1 MEFRIADTFTDAMV
15 RLTNEEQKAV
25 KTTVFDLQM
34 DPSGNSLRFHK
45 LKRARDKHF
54 WSVSVNMD
62 LRIIVHRGDNSLLV
76 CYVDHHDNAYDWAAN
91 RKLEVHPKTGA
102 AQIVEVLETVKEIEQ
117 LVYKTREV
125 AQPKVT
131 YQTTSSTDRPPLAG
145 YDKNFLLEYGIPEAW
160 LEALQKAS
168 EDMLYYLVEHLPD
181 EAAEAVLEFATGNI
195 PDKPQPAPAD
205 VNPFDHPDA
214 QRRFRSI
221 DNQEE
226 LQAALDYPWDK
237 WTIFLHPAQRILVDK
252 DFSGPARVSGTAGTG
267 KTVVAL
273 HRAVHLARINPE
285 GRILLTTFSD
295 ALANALRQKCRRLV
309 QHEPQLMEQIDV
321 YALDTL
327 GKRLYQARGGRK
339 KLANDTTIQQFLGA
353 ANAGQ
358 DGTFTDHFLW
368 KEWSEVVDPWQI
380 NTWEDYRD
388 VRRIGRKTRLPE
400 SKRKA
405 LWDVFAPVQ
414 ERLAQE
420 DIITL
425 AGIFQFLAEHFE
437 DRPESAP
444 YQFMIVDEAQDISVP
459 QLRFLSAMA
468 QDKANSL
475 FFAGDLGQRIFQS
488 PFSWASLG
496 VQIRGRSNTLRI
508 NYRTSHQ
515 IRQQADRLLDPEI
528 SDVDGITESRQDAQ
542 SVFNGPPPELIHADD
557 TKDEQEQVAAWIRQR
572 LADGV
577 EPEEIAVFVRS
588 ETQIPRARQAIQAT
602 GQQVYQLDE
611 RLQTKEGA
619 VTLSTMHLA
628 KGLEFKAVVV
638 MAVDEDVM
646 PDPDRI
652 AALTDQQE
660 LEDIY
665 NTERHLLYVAC
676 TRARDY
682 LLIACAEE
690 PSEFLEDMVG

>member
-1 MEFRIADTFTDAMV
+1 MEFRIADTFADAMV
-15 RLTNEEQKAV
+15 RLTNDEQKAV

-34 DPSGNSLRFHK
+34 DPSGKSLRFHK

-102 AQIVEVLETVKEIEQ
+102 AQIVEVMETVKEIEQ

-125 AQPKVT
+125 AQPEVP
-131 YQTTSSTDRPPLAG
+131 YQTTSSPDRPPLAG
-145 YDKNFLLEYGIPEAW
+145 YDKNFLLEYGIPEDW
-160 LEALQKAS
+160 VEALQKAS
-168 EDMLYYLVEHLPD
+168 EEMLYYLVEHLPD

-195 PDKPQPAPAD
+195 PDKPEPAPVGA
-205 VNPFDHPDA
+205 NPFDHPDA

-226 LQAALDYPWDK
+226 LRAALDYPWDK
-237 WTIFLHPAQRILVDK
+237 WTIFLHPSQRVLVDK
-252 DFSGPARVSGTAGTG
+252 DFNGPARVSGTAGTG

-273 HRAVHLARINPE
+273 HRAVHLARSNPE

-295 ALANALRQKCRRLV
+295 ALANALRQKCKRLV

-339 KLANDTTIQQFLGA
+339 KLVDNKTIHQFLRES
-353 ANAGQ
+353 NTNQ
-358 DGTFTDHFLW
+358 DDTFTDHFVW
-368 KEWSEVVDPWQI
+368 KEWSEVVDPWQLKS
-380 NTWEDYRD
+380 WEDYRD
-388 VRRIGRKTRLPE
+388 VRRIGRKTRLSE
-400 SKRKA
+400 SRRQV
-405 LWDVFAPVQ
+405 LWAIMEPVQ
-414 ERLAQE
+414 KRLE
-420 DIITL
+420 EEGYITI
-425 AGIFQFLAEHFE
+425 AGIFQFLAEHFT
-437 DRPESAP
+437 DRRDSAP
-444 YQFMIVDEAQDISVP
+444 YQYMIVDEAQDISVP
-459 QLRFLSAMA
+459 QLRFLAAMA
-468 QDKANSL
+468 QGKPNSL

-528 SDVDGITESRQDAQ
+528 SDVDGNTESRRDAQ
-542 SVFNGPPPELIHADD
+542 SVFNGPPPELIQASDFE
-557 TKDEQEQVAAWIRQR
+557 DEQKQVGAWITQR

-588 ETQIPRARQAIQAT
+588 QEQISRAEAAIKRAGKT
-602 GQQVYQLDE
+602 WCQLDE
-611 RLQTKEGA
+611 RLQIQSGA
-619 VTLSTMHLA
+619 ITVSTMHLA

-646 PDPDRI
+646 PDPGRI
-652 AALTDQQE
+652 AALSDQQE

-676 TRARDY
+676 TRARDH